1 MYPVIQEEKLMINLK
16 YGVNFWFATLIIL
29 VTLCLKLLFACN
41 KTRVKY
47 YPQELL
53 FRGCYWMW

>member
-29 VTLCLKLLFACN
+29 VILCLNLLFACS
-41 KTRVKY
+41 KTLV
-47 YPQELL
+47 
-53 FRGCYWMW
+53 

>member
-41 KTRVKY
+41 KTLVKY

-53 FRGCYWMW
+53 FQGCYWMW